1 MEGRSTLLVLSHSSC
16 VAVGHLD
23 IFFHP
28 TSLLISA
35 LEDPV
40 QLGSFVCREATVG
53 DKSMLP

>member
-1 MEGRSTLLVLSHSSC
+1 MNYGIIQLAASSLSILIL
-16 VAVGHLD
+16 APNDLD
-23 IFFHP
+23 
-28 TSLLISA
+28 

>member
-23 IFFHP
+23 IFLHP
-28 TSLLISA
+28 TSLLLSA

-53 DKSMLP
+53 DK